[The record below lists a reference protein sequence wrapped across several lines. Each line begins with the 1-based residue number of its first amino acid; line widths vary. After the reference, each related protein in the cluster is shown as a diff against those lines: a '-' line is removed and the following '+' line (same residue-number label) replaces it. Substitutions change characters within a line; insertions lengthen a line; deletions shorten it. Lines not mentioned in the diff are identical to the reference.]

1 MHDELIEYLQE
12 YIRIDTTNPPG
23 NTARAAQFF
32 QNIFEKEGIAVKLP
46 CAEAGT
52 GRVNVLA
59 KLPSKNNK
67 EKAIVLL
74 NHIDVVPV
82 DRSTWK
88 LDPFGG
94 EIRDGAL
101 WGRGAIDMKSMGIME
116 MMAMI
121 KLKREKV
128 QLDRPV
134 VFMGVCDEE
143 TGGASGTSFLLDNYL
158 SEINPWIVW
167 DEGGF
172 ISQGVF
178 TSDKTTVFGVS
189 VAEKQALWL
198 KLSCQGPGGHGS
210 MPENGYATKKLTQ
223 AINKILAWQE
233 NLANQ
238 GNSVL
243 TELKACIKNLSENPY
258 TMAMQNNTVS
268 LTSFVAGVGNPPKV
282 NIIPSHA
289 EATLD
294 CRLLPDYSV
303 KKFLEELRHIISDD
317 GVQIEVINP
326 PVQPAVSPSDHYFFQ
341 AVKEASSAFYSEAK
355 IAPILLPGATDSRF
369 FRAKGIPG
377 YGFCPI
383 MMKHEDIALIHAPN
397 ERISVKSVKEG
408 FDLFSAILQK
418 LVRSS

>member
-1 MHDELIEYLQE
+1 MHDELIKHFQE

-23 NTARAAQFF
+23 NTDEAAKFF
-32 QNIFEKEGIAVKLP
+32 QNVFEKENIAVQLP
-46 CAEAGT
+46 CAETGT

-82 DRSTWK
+82 DRSTWE

-94 EIRDGAL
+94 EIRDGVL
-101 WGRGAIDMKSMGIME
+101 WGRGTIDMKSMGIME

-121 KLKREKV
+121 KLKRENV

-143 TGGASGTSFLLDNYL
+143 TGGYSGTSFLLDNYF
-158 SEINPWIVW
+158 SEINPSMVW

-172 ISQGVF
+172 ISRGVF
-178 TSDKTTVFGVS
+178 TTDNTTVFGIS

-198 KLSCQGPGGHGS
+198 KLSCQGHGGHGS
-210 MPENGYATKKLTQ
+210 TPENGYATKKLTQ
-223 AINKILAWQE
+223 AINKILTWQE
-233 NLANQ
+233 NLAKQ
-238 GNSVL
+238 GNGVL
-243 TELKACIKNLSENPY
+243 TELKARIKNLSENPY
-258 TMAMQNNTVS
+258 TMAMHNNTVT

-282 NIIPSHA
+282 NIIPSRA

-294 CRLLPDYSV
+294 CRLLPDYPV
-303 KKFLEELRHIISDD
+303 KNFLEELKLLVSND
-317 GVQIEVINP
+317 GIQIEIINT
-326 PVQPAVSPSDHYFFQ
+326 PVQPGVSPSDHYFFQ
-341 AVKEASSAFYSEAK
+341 AVREVSSASYSEAK

-383 MMKHEDIALIHAPN
+383 IMKHEDIALIHAPN

-418 LVRSS
+418 LVRIS